1 MDRPLLIA
9 FVISLACHTSLLGF
23 QLIHVNQQI
32 RQQDRKKPAQDRSK
46 LLNVVYEVH
55 AAEQEVLRLQRQL
68 AKMEAGQGSLPGIA
82 NPGPQIRIPDRGVLN
97 LPASIPEPSIN
108 RSSVVDLTNLVEAAQ
123 GDPVLLSY
131 FSAIRERIQSTA
143 NKQTWMAGPQDPE
156 QSRGTSRNEGLVY
169 ISFVLSATGQVQS
182 PQILADRSESSR
194 FLQDIALKIIR
205 GSNPFPPFP
214 PSLKESSRTVV
225 VPLEFLLGSQAS

>member
-9 FVISLACHTSLLGF
+9 FSISLICHTAFLGM
-23 QLIHVNQQI
+23 QLFRST
-32 RQQDRKKPAQDRSK
+32 RQLRLQDKKAMDI
-46 LLNVVYEVH
+46 VYEYQV
-55 AAEQEVLRLQRQL
+55 AEQELMRLQRQL

-82 NPGPQIRIPDRGVLN
+82 NPTPQIRIPDRTTLT
-97 LPASIPEPSIN
+97 LPTSETNVN
-108 RSSVVDLTNLVEAAQ
+108 RTSVVDLTNLVEAAQ

-143 NKQTWMAGPQDPE
+143 NKQTWMAGE
-156 QSRGTSRNEGLVY
+156 QSQGIVY
-169 ISFVLSATGQVQS
+169 ISFVLSNTGQVQAH
-182 PQILADRSESSR
+182 QILADRSESSR
-194 FLQDIALKIIR
+194 FLQDIAVKIIR

-225 VPLEFLLGSQAS
+225 VPLEFLLGSQAG